1 MRQNTNYSDWMAPA
15 AVGVGAGVLGT
26 EAYRH
31 QQNKNLSST
40 NPISEEQQTPYE
52 DERPRDLTGGHPTMP
67 TTNDAATTNP
77 SAFAANN
84 GISGATYTSTAP
96 LPVMIPSSSN
106 HGAET
111 PGAQST
117 DGLGG
122 LESEGAHETGNFF
135 PKVVRH
141 DTDMSVSKL
150 HVPGEFPPATPG
162 FAPTAQKPEQRAQG
176 SLSPRPAVGSHGTFI
191 APSAWDLAR
200 E

>member
-1 MRQNTNYSDWMAPA
+1 
-15 AVGVGAGVLGT
+15 
-26 EAYRH
+26 
-31 QQNKNLSST
+31 
-40 NPISEEQQTPYE
+40 
-52 DERPRDLTGGHPTMP
+52 RDLTGGQTTMP

-106 HGAET
+106 VPQSPEFVRYTASTYGAET

-150 HVPGEFPPATPG
+150 HIPGEFPPATPG
-162 FAPTAQKPEQRAQG
+162 FIPTEQKAQG
-176 SLSPRPAVGSHGTFI
+176 SLSPRPTVGSHGTFI